1 MLKKNAGAR
10 AFSRHSSCL
19 TPQPYYFIGINSC
32 YVLFR
37 VFQLTSLSAN
47 PFQGNSNSTEI
58 KTNPV
63 SLVLKGPEAN
73 VISIEGL
80 TSPIDILLPQTE
92 SLRVCHN
99 LEYNSK
105 PLILPI

>member
-1 MLKKNAGAR
+1 MLKKIQERGPSLATRFALL
-10 AFSRHSSCL
+10 HI
-19 TPQPYYFIGINSC
+19 PYFIGINSR

-37 VFQLTSLSAN
+37 IFQLTSLSAN

-63 SLVLKGPEAN
+63 SLVVKGPEAN

-92 SLRVCHN
+92 SLQVCHN
-99 LEYNSK
+99 LEYNSSH
-105 PLILPI
+105 